1 MEAKVVKY
9 IIFTFSHINFF
20 EKLRFDE
27 AIRLCLEAGLVEEW
41 KYRTWVRM
49 KEESRKK
56 LGKIELKEEV
66 ENIAFSIKI
75 TSVLNYF

>member
-1 MEAKVVKY
+1 M
-9 IIFTFSHINFF
+9 FQ
-20 EKLRFDE
+20 KLRFDE

-66 ENIAFSIKI
+66 QNIAFPIKI
-75 TSVLNYF
+75 TTILNYF

>member
-9 IIFTFSHINFF
+9 SIFTISHITIFQ
-20 EKLRFDE
+20 KLRFDE

-66 ENIAFSIKI
+66 QKSHFP
-75 TSVLNYF
+75 